1 MRTFT
6 DGRQIYEPP
15 MGVCACGQRLE
26 TSGGHWRIRHY
37 DEKGNVIYEV
47 CMHGVTTVDD
57 RPEIKPKKMEFNSED
72 YDIDITGGI
81 LKAFDELSDDIGVT
95 HKTVEGIVVDE
106 EGIVVDEQL
115 IKPKIV
121 DEVKIMVA
129 GKPIP
134 KDKVDLA
141 EHVKEIKKNIEDEQL
156 KEQNN
161 DKVPMHFVLG
171 KEDE

>member
-6 DGRQIYEPP
+6 DGKQIYEPP

-37 DEKGNVIYEV
+37 DEKQNVIYEV
-47 CMHGVTTVDD
+47 CIHGITTVDN
-57 RPEIKPKKMEFNSED
+57 RPEIKPKKMEFNSKG

-81 LKAFDELSDDIGVT
+81 LKAIDELSDDIGVT
-95 HKTVEGIVVDE
+95 HETVEGIVVDE
-106 EGIVVDEQL
+106 VDEQ
-115 IKPKIV
+115 V
-121 DEVKIMVA
+121 
-129 GKPIP
+129 
-134 KDKVDLA
+134 
-141 EHVKEIKKNIEDEQL
+141 

-161 DKVPMHFVLG
+161 DYIPMHFVLG